1 MGFQNYKQKFNQ
13 HLKDAK
19 ICNNS
24 INQTVSE
31 SGLLTSVM
39 ATRSSCHGNLNG

>member
-1 MGFQNYKQKFNQ
+1 MGFQNFKQKFNQ
-13 HLKDAK
+13 HLKDAM

-24 INQTVSE
+24 INQTSD

-39 ATRSSCHGNLNG
+39 ATRSSCHGNLNA